1 MDLISTGMIK
11 QQTADG
17 PVDRMYEMKYLDMAD
32 IDEVLELQQMVYD
45 SLDDKQKFVTD
56 PRTFFEETALVAGKG
71 MMIGVFVEGR
81 MIAARSISFP
91 GLSQENLGLELH
103 FEEEDLKKVC
113 HLEASMVLPEF
124 RGNHLQAVMLKPT
137 LAYIQQEG
145 YCIVLATISP
155 YNYPSLKNVMDAG
168 LVIRDLK
175 ARGENYG
182 GKLRFLLA
190 LNLCRAV
197 PPEFGDQLTVQNTDI
212 TLQKTLLSRGYAGF
226 TVRKLPDQKPFF
238 TIHYGL
244 PYPPL
249 MGKPSVKELLSN
261 N

>member
-1 MDLISTGMIK
+1 MDLISTGVIK

-17 PVDRMYEMKYLDMAD
+17 PVDRLFEMKYLDLGD
-32 IDEVLELQQMVYD
+32 IDEVLELQQKVYH
-45 SLDDKQKFVTD
+45 SLDDKQKFVPD
-56 PRTFFEETALVAGKG
+56 PRVFFEGTALVAGKG

-91 GLSQENLGLELH
+91 GLSKENLGLDLH

-137 LAYIQQEG
+137 IAFIKQEG

-155 YNYPSLKNVMDAG
+155 YNYPSLKNVIDSG
-168 LVIRDLK
+168 LHIRDLK
-175 ARGENYG
+175 LRGENYG

-190 LNLCRAV
+190 LNLCRSE
-197 PPEFGDQLTVQNTDI
+197 PPEFSDQLSVQNTDI
-212 TLQKTLLSRGYAGF
+212 TLQKKLLSRGYAGF
-226 TVRKLPDQKPFF
+226 ALRKLPDRQPFF
-238 TIHYGL
+238 TIRYGM